1 MARNSVC
8 FGVALTK
15 KSEDKVTMNVLE
27 IFFFVADW
35 CSTPIFEIPPKV
47 LSTL

>member
-15 KSEDKVTMNVLE
+15 KSEDQVTIHVLE
-27 IFFFVADW
+27 NISFVAD
-35 CSTPIFEIPPKV
+35 
-47 LSTL
+47 